1 MRGNRSTLRFES
13 LEIRRMLAS
22 NSVEVPVHVLSEVGT
37 TRLDPP
43 LSSGVS
49 GLYSAKLNDDLFPDL
64 IATSFG
70 GLEVLYGDGQGSFE
84 VHQHYDAITRGLGQ
98 IEFGDLNND
107 GRMDWIAHGEDLMR
121 VFVSQADGDWEWTD
135 LPIEPGISVA
145 LGQIDDDG
153 IPDLVRHVGT
163 GDIHVHVGKGDGTFK
178 DSVAYAVNA
187 PASGRTVVHRLI
199 GDLNQD
205 GFDDI
210 VRRTQL
216 LSSTSGTTTEVLLND
231 GSGHFEITLS
241 TGVENSPYALV
252 DLNGDGKLDLMTS
265 DYRFHGGI
273 FGESLNFTTHLG
285 NGDGTFS
292 DAKTIFSVNRTAEDL
307 SFGDVNHDGNI
318 DIVVFDTVDN
328 HIQIQWGT
336 KVILGNGDGTF
347 QRGFYAL
354 RETSGSV
361 VLDVDADGTDE
372 FAVVLPPDGSERFLS
387 VRKLVEPTEF
397 AAVSPSYS
405 FGGEAYRR
413 LVEDVNG
420 DEIPD
425 FVTATVAFE
434 PTEMRWLD
442 RIAIQLAHGNG
453 FLDPIFFDIEL
464 SNDFVTRL
472 DVVPADADGTFHLSV
487 GTHESHEI
495 LLPVP
500 SDLHSLNHRPV
511 TVENA
516 PRTRTTS
523 IVWDETFVDVASL
536 NGQPET
542 YIVPRT
548 NLPIYSDPIPQASF
562 FDWDFDGDLDYLQP
576 DSGGFFILW
585 GIGKGDVNRDGKR
598 NGLDVT
604 AIRTSEGVLEEF
616 DLNADEVVDERD
628 VQHLVEDIGGT
639 RLGDA
644 DFDGRVDFIDF
655 LALANNFGKQD
666 SVWDEG
672 DFDGDGTVGFD
683 DFLMLAQNFGFDGEM
698 R

>member
-13 LEIRRMLAS
+13 LETRRMLAS

-145 LGQIDDDG
+145 LGRIDDDG
-153 IPDLVRHVGT
+153 IPDLVRHLGT

-178 DSVAYAVNA
+178 DSVAFAVNA

-199 GDLNQD
+199 EDLNQD

-292 DAKTIFSVNRTAEDL
+292 DAKTIFSCQSNSRG
-307 SFGDVNHDGNI
+307 SFLWRCKSRWQHRHRSLRHRGQSHSDSMGYEGHPWQRRWHVSKGILRASGN
-318 DIVVFDTVDN
+318 F
-328 HIQIQWGT
+328 
-336 KVILGNGDGTF
+336 
-347 QRGFYAL
+347 
-354 RETSGSV
+354 
-361 VLDVDADGTDE
+361 
-372 FAVVLPPDGSERFLS
+372 RF
-387 VRKLVEPTEF
+387 
-397 AAVSPSYS
+397 
-405 FGGEAYRR
+405 
-413 LVEDVNG
+413 
-420 DEIPD
+420 
-425 FVTATVAFE
+425 
-434 PTEMRWLD
+434 
-442 RIAIQLAHGNG
+442 
-453 FLDPIFFDIEL
+453 
-464 SNDFVTRL
+464 
-472 DVVPADADGTFHLSV
+472 
-487 GTHESHEI
+487 
-495 LLPVP
+495 
-500 SDLHSLNHRPV
+500 
-511 TVENA
+511 
-516 PRTRTTS
+516 
-523 IVWDETFVDVASL
+523 
-536 NGQPET
+536 
-542 YIVPRT
+542 
-548 NLPIYSDPIPQASF
+548 
-562 FDWDFDGDLDYLQP
+562 
-576 DSGGFFILW
+576 
-585 GIGKGDVNRDGKR
+585 
-598 NGLDVT
+598 
-604 AIRTSEGVLEEF
+604 
-616 DLNADEVVDERD
+616 
-628 VQHLVEDIGGT
+628 
-639 RLGDA
+639 
-644 DFDGRVDFIDF
+644 GRVGCGRRRHGRVCRSSAARRFRAVFVRSD
-655 LALANNFGKQD
+655 
-666 SVWDEG
+666 V
-672 DFDGDGTVGFD
+672 
-683 DFLMLAQNFGFDGEM
+683 